1 MQWLKAEEPPLGV
14 PGWRDAGGAL
24 SPGPWWAL
32 GSWEELGSGAPV
44 PAGPPCPAEASCCL
58 SSGGLR
64 NQRWAGGWGVGVGQ
78 VSGDGE
84 RLLFPGAFVC
94 GCAKGQREGG
104 GVSPKGDVVQ
114 RPLHGR
120 VPARLP
126 LSEFQRTPA
135 PPGGTLLSHKCPKT
149 ANDPTGPR
157 FSARTRS
164 PNFSAHLRVKPAALA
179 QLPWAQLH
187 ACSALRTRG
196 GGQ

>member
-84 RLLFPGAFVC
+84 TPVPRGICLRLC
-94 GCAKGQREGG
+94 QRSGRG
-104 GVSPKGDVVQ
+104 RWCLPKRRRGTAPPTWQ
-114 RPLHGR
+114 STGTPASKR
-120 VPARLP
+120 VP
-126 LSEFQRTPA
+126 
-135 PPGGTLLSHKCPKT
+135 K
-149 ANDPTGPR
+149 DP
-157 FSARTRS
+157 S
-164 PNFSAHLRVKPAALA
+164 PSWGHPSLA
-179 QLPWAQLH
+179 QVPQNCKRSHWP
-187 ACSALRTRG
+187 SI
-196 GGQ
+196 